1 MAVALLAGREEVKR
15 GEEIRAIHDNLWRQ
29 LVKIVTMKAY
39 YYANNTVLERMAAA
53 SVSVTCDVHICIS
66 AISCRC

>member
-15 GEEIRAIHDNLWRQ
+15 GEEIRAIHDIWHQ
-29 LVKIVTMKAY
+29 LVEIVTIKAY
-39 YYANNTVLERMAAA
+39 YHAKITVLERMAAA